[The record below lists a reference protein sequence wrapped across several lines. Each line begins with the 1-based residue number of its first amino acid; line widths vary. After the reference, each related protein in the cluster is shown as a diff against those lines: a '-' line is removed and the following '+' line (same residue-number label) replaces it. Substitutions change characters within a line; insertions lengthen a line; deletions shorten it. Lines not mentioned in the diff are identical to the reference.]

1 MDSTVKALQALYV
14 AMGGNLTDTYEDIAD
29 GAAVSNY
36 TLIPDM
42 INAIAEIAVPAE
54 LPAVVKADEGKVL
67 IVDSN
72 GKWSVNNVPAELPAV
87 AVADEGAV
95 LMVGNDG
102 KWGVDYVPAELPT
115 VTADDDG
122 DMLKVVSGEWAKFTP
137 EP

>member
-42 INAIAEIAVPAE
+42 INAIAKIAVPAE
-54 LPAVVKADEGKVL
+54 LPAVSQTDKGKVL
-67 IVDSN
+67 IVDNN
-72 GKWSVNNVPAELPAV
+72 GKWSVNNVLPAV
-87 AVADEGAV
+87 SVADEGAV

>member
-1 MDSTVKALQALYV
+1 MDSTIKALQALYV
-14 AMGGNLTDTYEDIAD
+14 AMGGNLTDTYAGIAD

-54 LPAVVKADEGKVL
+54 LPSVAKADEGKVL

-72 GKWSVNNVPAELPAV
+72 GKWSVGYALPAV
-87 AVADEGAV
+87 AAADEGAV

-102 KWGVDYVPAELPT
+102 KWGVDYVPAELPE
-115 VTADDDG
+115 VSADDDG